1 MGTIMSN
8 DEESSQWRNLGSR
21 SPACGGL
28 HDPWTR
34 WMVREAEPDDWEQV
48 HAMWGMKKLHGALMP
63 APGAHCYLYL
73 DRRIWG
79 SPPPL
84 EAQPV
89 ASSGRPQPVAGSR
102 SKYVLKS
109 TRISIMKV
117 FTICCCK
124 LLCPYERRQNMGR
137 HGKGKAAIWSPAPK
151 KKSRRNTGR
160 FTKGFVK
167 PDPESF
173 TDA

>member
-1 MGTIMSN
+1 MIHGRDGWSTKRNRMIGSRFMGC
-8 DEESSQWRNLGSR
+8 SSQ
-21 SPACGGL
+21 
-28 HDPWTR
+28 
-34 WMVREAEPDDWEQV
+34 
-48 HAMWGMKKLHGALMP
+48 KKLHGALMP
-63 APGAHCYLYL
+63 GLGPHCYLYL

>member
-1 MGTIMSN
+1 MIHGRDGWSAK
-8 DEESSQWRNLGSR
+8 RNRMIGSR
-21 SPACGGL
+21 FMRCGG
-28 HDPWTR
+28 
-34 WMVREAEPDDWEQV
+34 
-48 HAMWGMKKLHGALMP
+48 KKLHGALL
-63 APGAHCYLYL
+63 PGSSGNHCVLYL
-73 DRRIWG
+73 DQGMWG
-79 SPPPL
+79 SPPL

-124 LLCPYERRQNMGR
+124 LLCPYERRQISPNMGR
-137 HGKGKAAIWSPAPK
+137 LDRKRVGKEQAHHGKGKAAFWSPAPK

>member
-1 MGTIMSN
+1 MGA
-8 DEESSQWRNLGSR
+8 GS
-21 SPACGGL
+21 CDVGG
-28 HDPWTR
+28 
-34 WMVREAEPDDWEQV
+34 
-48 HAMWGMKKLHGALMP
+48 KKLHGALMP
-63 APGAHCYLYL
+63 DSGAHCYSYL

-117 FTICCCK
+117 FTIFVVAASCCVHTSAVK
-124 LLCPYERRQNMGR
+124 LVQTWADWTEKEWERNKRIMARDRPPFGHPPPKR
-137 HGKGKAAIWSPAPK
+137 SPVEMPADLPRASSSPIRNLLPMPK
-151 KKSRRNTGR
+151 PT
-160 FTKGFVK
+160 FLH
-167 PDPESF
+167 
-173 TDA
+173 